1 MAVASK
7 MVIFTLL
14 FLLIL
19 IVGGI
24 LLQIFLSRRKSR
36 WPGLVLPFLS
46 FLFALLMLF
55 NLQDTGSVSGNLLVI
70 LTTLLAGNL
79 PTLVLLAIY
88 WAAREKF
95 RVQRQMDKMNI
106 DDL

>member
-7 MVIFTLL
+7 TVIFTLS

-19 IVGGI
+19 IIGGVF
-24 LLQIFLSRRKSR
+24 LQIFLSRRKAR
-36 WPGLVLPFLS
+36 CPGLVLPFLS

-55 NLQDTGSVSGNLLVI
+55 NLRDTGSVSGNLLVI
-70 LTTLLAGNL
+70 LITLLAGNL

>member
-7 MVIFTLL
+7 TVIFTLS

-19 IVGGI
+19 IIGGI

-55 NLQDTGSVSGNLLVI
+55 NLQDTGSVSENLLTI
-70 LTTLLAGNL
+70 LITLLIGNL

>member
-7 MVIFTLL
+7 TVIFTLS

-19 IVGGI
+19 IIGGI

-55 NLQDTGSVSGNLLVI
+55 NLQDTGSVSENLLAI
-70 LTTLLAGNL
+70 LITLLIGNL